1 MIYSI
6 IHNIMCI
13 TLFSYKISFR
23 YQKKMAELAE
33 QLRIEAEFKAQ
44 QERIAAELDA
54 EVKRR
59 EEEMLAAMAEEER
72 KAYEEEKRKVRMD
85 RSLNV

>member
-1 MIYSI
+1 
-6 IHNIMCI
+6 
-13 TLFSYKISFR
+13 
-23 YQKKMAELAE
+23 MAELAE

-72 KAYEEEKRKVRMD
+72 RAYEEEKRKVKMD